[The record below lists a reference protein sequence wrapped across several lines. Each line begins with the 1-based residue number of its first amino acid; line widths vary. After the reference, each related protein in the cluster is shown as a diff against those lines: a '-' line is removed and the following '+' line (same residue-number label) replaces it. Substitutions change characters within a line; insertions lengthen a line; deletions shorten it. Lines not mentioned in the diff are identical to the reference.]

1 MKKLDA
7 ELVRLLQR
15 TLGLNAQAASTADV
29 NEAVQCRMQDHGVR
43 SRARYLSILRCSR
56 GERRR
61 LVESIALPHVGFF
74 QEQRPFEAL
83 QRWILQHW
91 LPRPSKKPLRLL
103 SVPCAT
109 GEEPYS
115 LAITLLELGLH
126 PHQFHVDAVD
136 INDRALRMA
145 AGAIYS
151 NGATETASETIRER
165 YFQREQNGFRLCPSV
180 RAQVSFLK
188 TDILGD
194 VPLNEDYDIIF
205 GRSLMVYFTEPAQD
219 RILKQLQ
226 RLLKPGGLLVVGP
239 REPGL
244 QKRGTVPNWA
254 SVMSS
259 VSTPLAKANGAVGS
273 KVVRPLSPAVE
284 KVRLRQA
291 KALLERQCFNEA
303 TAICVNVLADHR
315 ASAQAICL
323 LGRIAQAEGRNVE
336 AREYY
341 RRAIYLQP
349 RLRQA
354 QQLLT
359 HCPPWLKPRRRR
371 K

>member
-7 ELVRLLQR
+7 ELARLLQR
-15 TLGLNAQAASTADV
+15 TLGLNAH
-29 NEAVQCRMQDHGVR
+29 AVSPANVEDAVRHRMQDHGVR
-43 SRARYLSILRCSR
+43 SRTRYLSILRCSR
-56 GERRR
+56 GERRV

-115 LAITLLELGLH
+115 LAITLMELGLH

-136 INDRALRMA
+136 INDRALRTA
-145 AGAIYS
+145 AGAIYP
-151 NGATETASETIRER
+151 NAATETATETIRER
-165 YFQREQNGFRLCPSV
+165 YFQRESEGFRLCPSV

-188 TDILGD
+188 TDILNSD
-194 VPLNEDYDIIF
+194 PLNEDYDIIF
-205 GRSLMVYFTEPAQD
+205 GRSLMVYFTEQAQE
-219 RILKQLQ
+219 RILRRLQ
-226 RLLKPGGLLVVGP
+226 RLLKPGGLLIVGP
-239 REPGL
+239 REAASGRCHPS
-244 QKRGTVPNWA
+244 RGGSRNLCHEPALLGKGNGN
-254 SVMSS
+254 
-259 VSTPLAKANGAVGS
+259 PLVK
-273 KVVRPLSPAVE
+273 PLSAMEE
-284 KVRLRQA
+284 KRRLK
-291 KALLERQCFNEA
+291 KADGLLESQRYNEA
-303 TAICVNVLADHR
+303 AAICVDVLTDHR

-323 LGRIAQAEGRNVE
+323 LGRIAQAEGRDVE
-336 AREYY
+336 AREYF

-359 HCPPWLKPRRRR
+359 QCPPWFKQRRRR